1 MLNIHKVFFT
11 HLHGNVCLFSTVMF
25 IGSSVVLEALNSSI
39 FFCRAE
45 HVELYKRIVV
55 GIFIVNVVG

>member
-39 FFCRAE
+39 FS
-45 HVELYKRIVV
+45 VEQNMVN
-55 GIFIVNVVG
+55 FIKGL